1 VDQVLARIK
10 GRGKKKVFKL
20 LSDFTLFKT
29 INITANACIEYNPDH
44 NLDEDSWFKIDD
56 FSQQAYCLEFLKPPF
71 DSKSYDDLPKA
82 DFTDIAY
89 LCALQGN
96 DFYFQK
102 ITPSLFMTKKMIAFG
117 EVATVEEN
125 DKRLVVNTLP
135 DAIYQKGTD
144 TLVFRNLASISS
156 MFKGIDG
163 LYKAATEAEVKQF
176 LDESFVEL
184 ASGYDA
190 KKVSKPNRKRIAL
203 AMATL
208 TAMSDPDRKGMLT
221 YIDSYCKKELKF
233 DQKNHK
239 FEITT
244 DNELKLLLY
253 GIEQR
258 FYTTPIGNEKRLAN
272 SVQAMTA

>member
-20 LSDFTLFKT
+20 LSDFTLFET

-44 NLDEDSWFKIDD
+44 NLDEDSWFKIDN
-56 FSQQAYCLEFLKPPF
+56 FSQQSYCLDLINTPF
-71 DSKSYDDLPKA
+71 DSKDYDDLSKA
-82 DFTDIAY
+82 NFTDIAY
-89 LCALQGN
+89 LCALQGD

-102 ITPSLFMTKKMIAFG
+102 ITPSLFMTKKTIAFG
-117 EVATVEEN
+117 EVATVEES

-156 MFKGIDG
+156 IFKGIDE

-184 ASGYDA
+184 TSGYDA

-203 AMATL
+203 ALATL
-208 TAMSDPDRKGMLT
+208 TAMPEPDRKGMLV
-221 YIDSYCKKELKF
+221 YIDSYCEKKLKF
-233 DQKNHK
+233 DHENHK

-244 DNELKLLLY
+244 DDELKLLLY

-272 SVQAMTA
+272 SVQPMTA